1 MKSLVNGELF
11 KAITTKKLVPFP
23 STAGSNSREQSL
35 DLCVN
40 RLLDLIKNFY
50 ASLKKCKGRLG
61 LEAGVLFSPAVKKK
75 KKKKKGGRFLF
86 FTTLQFIQSSWPLWW
101 VVNEGWR
108 DKEQKW
114 AKEKVKRKHTHTQLE
129 LDAPQQ
135 GLLHQVLW
143 WRLTDTSEN

>member
-75 KKKKKGGRFLF
+75 EKISRNIKKMKREAGFGSRCSFWTPPKKKTKKKKKGQVPVFYDSPIHSVQLA
-86 FTTLQFIQSSWPLWW
+86 PLM
-101 VVNEGWR
+101 G
-108 DKEQKW
+108 
-114 AKEKVKRKHTHTQLE
+114 
-129 LDAPQQ
+129 
-135 GLLHQVLW
+135 G
-143 WRLTDTSEN
+143 

>member
-40 RLLDLIKNFY
+40 RLLHLIKNFY

-75 KKKKKGGRFLF
+75 KKGQVPVFYDSPIHSVQLAPLMGG
-86 FTTLQFIQSSWPLWW
+86 
-101 VVNEGWR
+101 
-108 DKEQKW
+108 
-114 AKEKVKRKHTHTQLE
+114 
-129 LDAPQQ
+129 
-135 GLLHQVLW
+135 
-143 WRLTDTSEN
+143 